1 MHSQGLSDGAAHG
14 TRGLID
20 ETHTAPSLTS
30 HQEQDSMLP
39 GESTIEAM
47 QLGERMSGLTP
58 LNLGRTQQGPQLHSA
73 SVVSRPRAGQRC
85 VDQ

>member
-1 MHSQGLSDGAAHG
+1 
-14 TRGLID
+14 
-20 ETHTAPSLTS
+20 
-30 HQEQDSMLP
+30 MLP

-47 QLGERMSGLTP
+47 QLGERMSGLAP
-58 LNLGRTQQGPQLHSA
+58 LTLGRTQLGPQLHSA